1 MKYKAIIVVV
11 AALSLGMQ
19 LKAQEATEGVNIVPD
34 KVIVEYLNSAKNQAV
49 VFNGKE
55 QTPYDQ
61 VFTNHPY
68 LLTPDYVQ
76 GKLLHNDIFYTEIP
90 LRLDLYRDEII
101 TTMPN
106 TPYNIV
112 LEKEKVTEALI
123 SGYHIIRHDEKRWPN
138 IPKGNYLVLL
148 SDGAYPIVKK
158 YQVTLDQKIV
168 DQNVDYTFQIRE
180 RFYVYKDKVCH
191 PVSNKGSILKLFPDK
206 KKELS
211 AYMKQQKLN
220 FRKQREQ
227 SIVAI
232 VEYYEHLKH

>member
-1 MKYKAIIVVV
+1 MKYKAIITVV

-19 LKAQEATEGVNIVPD
+19 LKAQEATGRVNSISE

-55 QTPYDQ
+55 QTPYDL

-68 LLTPDYVQ
+68 LVTPQYVS
-76 GKLLHNDIFYTEIP
+76 GKLLHNDILYTEIP

-123 SGYHIIRHDEKRWPN
+123 AGYHVIRNDEELWPN
-138 IPKGNYLVLL
+138 IPRGNYLILL

-158 YQVTLDQKIV
+158 YQVILDQKIV
-168 DQNVDYTFQIRE
+168 DQNVEYTFQIRE
-180 RFYVYKDKVCH
+180 RFYVLKDKECH
-191 PVSNKGSILKLFPDK
+191 LVSNKGSLLKLFPDK

-211 AYMKQQKLN
+211 AYIKQQKLN